1 MSFSSSFKFI
11 ETSRRI
17 EDLSLSSKM
26 KWSRSKMN
34 QGEYWFRW
42 GWWSNDRSL
51 KMSLVCSQRSR
62 RSRPLRRWGW
72 LIGNLS
78 ISAWA
83 GPISIDLGRAQQS
96 FWRWSQLR
104 WVINLNSHT
113 SSSLLFSTALQLFRR
128 AILFI
133 NMGVSLFTS
142 RTSLR
147 MLNCSEIFL
156 SPMSRWNV
164 SIHE

>member
-1 MSFSSSFKFI
+1 MSFSSSRKC
-11 ETSRRI
+11 
-17 EDLSLSSKM
+17 LSTRWRVEGPSYSSKM
-26 KWSRSKMN
+26 KWAWPKMN

-83 GPISIDLGRAQQS
+83 RPISIDLRRAQQS
-96 FWRWSQLR
+96 VWKWSQLR
-104 WVINLNSHT
+104 WVINLNCHT
-113 SSSLLFSTALQLFRR
+113 SPSLPFSTALQLFRR

-133 NMGVSLFTS
+133 NMDVSLFTS

-147 MLNCSEIFL
+147 MLNCSDIFL
-156 SPMSRWNV
+156 SPMNR
-164 SIHE
+164 